1 MAVELGLTTCITL
14 LQYSIELAEQVKAN
28 KQLCAE
34 LAADLAI
41 IESIL
46 SSLNQQEKER
56 AKRHHLNLVLKKLR
70 TLTNQTVV
78 LFERSKSGR
87 RRIKIKNYFQ
97 AMPIQNEL
105 RRLKGEV
112 PSVIGM
118 LCLVFHIKQ
127 QSERFRN
134 LGLTEQ
140 QSLDES
146 VFDTLE
152 DIDSNEEYYIVDD
165 NDD

>member
-1 MAVELGLTTCITL
+1 MAVELGITTCITL

-46 SSLNQQEKER
+46 SSLDQQEKER

-70 TLTNQTVV
+70 ILTNQT
-78 LFERSKSGR
+78 
-87 RRIKIKNYFQ
+87 
-97 AMPIQNEL
+97 
-105 RRLKGEV
+105 
-112 PSVIGM
+112 
-118 LCLVFHIKQ
+118 
-127 QSERFRN
+127 SERFRS

-152 DIDSNEEYYIVDD
+152 ENELNEEYYIVDD